1 MPNATVILDE
11 KAARVVARQ
20 LGLHVT
26 GTLGILVQ
34 AKREGLIDTIEPLIM
49 QLVEGGFRLGEG
61 LIDAVLRSVGE
72 R

>member
-1 MPNATVILDE
+1 M
-11 KAARVVARQ
+11 
-20 LGLHVT
+20 
-26 GTLGILVQ
+26 Q